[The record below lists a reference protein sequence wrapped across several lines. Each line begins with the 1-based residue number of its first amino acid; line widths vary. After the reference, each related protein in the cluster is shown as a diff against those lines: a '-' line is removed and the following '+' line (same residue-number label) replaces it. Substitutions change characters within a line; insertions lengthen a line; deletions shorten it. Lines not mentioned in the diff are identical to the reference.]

1 MKNEI
6 IGASEARSQWKELL
20 DRAVAGEV
28 IKIERGGVIFY
39 LATQEG
45 QVAGMHRVV
54 DSALTLGQEIEKHKA
69 RKATPPLE
77 TFPDGSH
84 GFTIKST
91 EKNNSVATPLDQAV
105 ERKKQNSDVK
115 FCKAGHILASNG
127 KCLQKG
133 CKYA

>member
-6 IGASEARSQWKELL
+6 IGASEARAQWKELL

-28 IKIERGGVIFY
+28 IKIERGGVTFY
-39 LATQEG
+39 LGTSDGLSEG
-45 QVAGMHRVV
+45 QMRIVNTAM
-54 DSALTLGQEIEKHKA
+54 DLGKHIAEHQAKNP
-69 RKATPPLE
+69 TPPVQL
-77 TFPDGSH
+77 TPAIGIDV
-84 GFTIKST
+84 TPTK
-91 EKNNSVATPLDQAV
+91 KNNSVATPRTLPQSQLRPAP
-105 ERKKQNSDVK
+105 K